1 MKVVE
6 FLSYLK
12 SLDIKLWIEEEKLR
26 YQAPKG
32 AMTTEIK
39 AAIAAQKTDILDFL
53 KAAQIPTNTVEL
65 EIIPVSRDQDLPLS
79 FAQQRLWFLHQLS
92 PDSHSYNLLEALRLE
107 GTLNLF
113 ALEQSLSELIRRH
126 EVLRTTFPMLEGQ
139 PIQRIAPSSPVSL
152 PLQDLQDLSTEKQTE
167 CLREMAI
174 ALSLKP
180 FDLAGEPLAQFTL
193 FKLSSQ
199 EYVLLLKM
207 HHIIYDGWS
216 LSIFFGELS
225 QLYAAFVQGLPSPLA
240 ELSIQYAD
248 FSVWQRQWL
257 TGEVLE
263 RQLNYWRGQLTDA
276 PTILELPTDYPRPP
290 IPSFRGDGAVF
301 RLDRGLTQRL
311 KQLSQ
316 ESETTLFMTLLAA
329 FFVLI
334 SRYSGQ
340 LDVLVGSPIANRNS
354 SAIEKLMGFFAN
366 TLALRGDL
374 SGNPSFLALLERVKQ
389 TTLSAYA
396 HQDLPFEML
405 VERLQLDRD
414 LSRNP
419 LVQVMFSL
427 QNTPQSESS
436 LSGLKIENLPLP
448 IDTKAR
454 FDLEVNFWEVSDS
467 LEAVWCYSTDL
478 FAAST
483 ITQMGQ
489 HFQNLLTAIAAN
501 PSLGIFELPMLSDAE
516 RHQLL
521 ASCNETQT
529 DYSDYKCIHQLFEEQ
544 VERTPDAI
552 AVVFEG
558 QQLTYDELNSRAN
571 QLAHYLQSL
580 ELKLE
585 DKIGVCIERSPLMV
599 IAILAIL
606 KAGGAYVPL
615 DIAYPSE
622 RLAFMIE
629 NVQCPIILTQNH
641 LSDRLPVNNSQKLI
655 DIESK
660 WESIAQYSPA
670 NITSKVTP
678 NNLAY
683 IIYTSGSTG
692 TPKGTEVIHRNI
704 IGFIFGVDYVQLDA
718 HQIWLQHSSISW
730 DAFTL
735 ELWTPLLFGGRC
747 VLYPG
752 NVITPE
758 NLSKIIKEEGVNIL
772 WLTCALFNL
781 MIDTMPESL
790 LGVKQLITGGETLS
804 VAHIRR
810 GLALLP
816 ETQIING
823 YGPSECTVFTCCYPI
838 SKQLDENL
846 ASIPIGK
853 PIGDRKVYL
862 LDRNLQPV
870 PVGVSGEIHVGGA
883 SVARGYLNQL
893 ALTREK
899 FISNP
904 FLAGDTLYKTGDL
917 ARYLPDGN
925 IEYIGRIDNQVKIR
939 GFRIELGEI
948 EAVIGQNED
957 VQSVCVIVRED
968 NPGDKW
974 LVAYIVPKPGVTIT
988 SGDLRQF
995 LTHKLPG
1002 YMVPSAFVMLEF
1014 LPLTANGK
1022 IDRRALKA
1030 PSNTSDSDR
1039 FIEARSQLELSL
1051 VQIWS
1056 KVLKIDKIGV
1066 RDNFFDLGG
1075 HSLLAPYLTTQIKEQ
1090 FGKEIALTALF
1101 QNPTI
1106 EQLATIIQTDSDNSS
1121 ESCLVPIQPN
1131 GSKPPFFCVPGAG
1144 GRPFYFYHLGR
1155 YLGKDQPFYSFEN
1168 DLYQQFGAIT
1178 QIEAIASI
1186 YIQAMQDLQPQGPYF
1201 LGGHSYGGNVVFEMA
1216 QQLVKQ
1222 GQKVALLAIIDSSAP
1237 TYKDKQMLLDYIN
1250 WDHARW
1256 LAEVSKGIEIYLD
1269 KTVDISYETLQSL
1282 TVEEQLKYVLNF
1294 FKMANMLPP
1303 NAKTTQLENI
1313 VQAYKTSCLCLVD
1326 YLPQQIYPGKITILR
1341 ANEDLP
1347 DDPNRE
1353 LVAECSEDLS
1363 LGWSEFSSEAVDIH
1377 YVLGNHITIMAEPH
1391 VQVLAEQLK
1400 VCINA
1405 KYSNPH
1411 SADRGQIFH

>member
-6 FLSYLK
+6 FLSYLN
-12 SLDIKLWIEEEKLR
+12 SLDIKLWLEGEKLR
-26 YQAPKG
+26 FQAPKG
-32 AMTTEIK
+32 VMTPEIK
-39 AAIAAQKTDILDFL
+39 EEIAAKKPEILDFL
-53 KAAQIPTNTVEL
+53 RAAKIPTNTVEL
-65 EIIPVSRDQDLPLS
+65 EIIPVSRDQNLPLS
-79 FAQQRLWFLHQLS
+79 FAQQRLWFLQQLS
-92 PDSHSYNLLEALRLE
+92 PDSHSYNLLDALRLE
-107 GTLNLF
+107 GNLNLL

-126 EVLRTTFPMLEGQ
+126 EILRTTFPMVEGQ
-139 PIQRIAPSSPVSL
+139 PIQRIAPPSTVSL
-152 PLQDLQDLSTEKQTE
+152 PLEDLQGSSKNEQTE
-167 CLREMAI
+167 HLQEIAI
-174 ALSLKP
+174 AFSLKP
-180 FDLAGEPLAQFTL
+180 FNLAKESLVQ
-193 FKLSSQ
+193 FKLLKLGSQ

-225 QLYAAFVQGLPSPLA
+225 QLYAAFVRGLPSPLP

-248 FSVWQRQWL
+248 FAVWQRQWL

-263 RQLNYWRGQLTDA
+263 RQLNYWQKQLQDA

-290 IPSFRGDGAVF
+290 IPSFRGDGQVF
-301 RLDRGLTQRL
+301 RLNQDLTQRL
-311 KQLSQ
+311 KRLSQ
-316 ESETTLFMTLLAA
+316 ESGATLFMTLLAA

-366 TLALRGDL
+366 TLALRGDM
-374 SGNPSFLALLERVKQ
+374 SGNPSFLELLERVKQ

-405 VERLQLDRD
+405 VEKLQLNRD
-414 LSRNP
+414 LSHNP
-419 LVQVMFSL
+419 LIQVMFSL
-427 QNTPQSESS
+427 QNTPQSEAS
-436 LSGLKIENLPLP
+436 LSGLKMESLPLSVE
-448 IDTKAR
+448 IKAR
-454 FDLEVNFWEVSDS
+454 FDLEVNFWEVSDR

-478 FAAST
+478 FAAPT
-483 ITQMGQ
+483 INQMGQ

-501 PSLGIFELPMLSDAE
+501 PNMGIFELSMLSDEE
-516 RHQLL
+516 RYQLL
-521 ASCNETQT
+521 SLWNETHT
-529 DYSDYKCIHQLFEEQ
+529 DYPSDKCIHQLFEEQ
-544 VERTPDAI
+544 VERTPNAV
-552 AVVFEG
+552 AVVFKG
-558 QQLTYDELNSRAN
+558 QQLTYAELNSRAN

-641 LSDRLPVNNSQKLI
+641 LSERLPVNNNQGMI

-660 WESIAQYSPA
+660 WESIAQYSPE
-670 NITSKVTP
+670 NIASKVTP

-692 TPKGTEVIHRNI
+692 TPKGTEVLHRNI
-704 IGFIFGVDYVQLDA
+704 IGFIFAVDYVQLDA

-730 DAFTL
+730 DALTL

-752 NVITPE
+752 KVINPE
-758 NLSKIIKEEGVNIL
+758 ALRKIIKEEGVNIL

-781 MIDTMPESL
+781 MIDTTPESL

-804 VAHIRR
+804 VAHVRR

-816 ETQIING
+816 KTQIING

-870 PVGVSGEIHVGGA
+870 PVGVYGEIHVGGA

-925 IEYIGRIDNQVKIR
+925 IEYLGRIDNQVKIR

-948 EAVIGQNED
+948 EAVLSQND
-957 VQSVCVIVRED
+957 AVQSSCVIVRED
-968 NPGDKW
+968 NPGEKQ
-974 LVAYIVPKPGVTIT
+974 LVAYIVP
-988 SGDLRQF
+988 
-995 LTHKLPG
+995 
-1002 YMVPSAFVMLEF
+1002 
-1014 LPLTANGK
+1014 
-1022 IDRRALKA
+1022 
-1030 PSNTSDSDR
+1030 
-1039 FIEARSQLELSL
+1039 
-1051 VQIWS
+1051 
-1056 KVLKIDKIGV
+1056 
-1066 RDNFFDLGG
+1066 
-1075 HSLLAPYLTTQIKEQ
+1075 
-1090 FGKEIALTALF
+1090 
-1101 QNPTI
+1101 
-1106 EQLATIIQTDSDNSS
+1106 
-1121 ESCLVPIQPN
+1121 
-1131 GSKPPFFCVPGAG
+1131 
-1144 GRPFYFYHLGR
+1144 
-1155 YLGKDQPFYSFEN
+1155 
-1168 DLYQQFGAIT
+1168 
-1178 QIEAIASI
+1178 
-1186 YIQAMQDLQPQGPYF
+1186 
-1201 LGGHSYGGNVVFEMA
+1201 
-1216 QQLVKQ
+1216 
-1222 GQKVALLAIIDSSAP
+1222 
-1237 TYKDKQMLLDYIN
+1237 
-1250 WDHARW
+1250 
-1256 LAEVSKGIEIYLD
+1256 
-1269 KTVDISYETLQSL
+1269 
-1282 TVEEQLKYVLNF
+1282 
-1294 FKMANMLPP
+1294 
-1303 NAKTTQLENI
+1303 
-1313 VQAYKTSCLCLVD
+1313 
-1326 YLPQQIYPGKITILR
+1326 
-1341 ANEDLP
+1341 
-1347 DDPNRE
+1347 
-1353 LVAECSEDLS
+1353 
-1363 LGWSEFSSEAVDIH
+1363 
-1377 YVLGNHITIMAEPH
+1377 
-1391 VQVLAEQLK
+1391 
-1400 VCINA
+1400 
-1405 KYSNPH
+1405 
-1411 SADRGQIFH
+1411 

>member
-6 FLSYLK
+6 FLSYLN
-12 SLDIKLWIEEEKLR
+12 SLDIKLWLEGEKLR

-32 AMTTEIK
+32 VMTPEIK
-39 AAIAAQKTDILDFL
+39 EEIAAKKPEILDFL
-53 KAAQIPTNTVEL
+53 RAAKIPTNTVEL
-65 EIIPVSRDQDLPLS
+65 EIIPVSRDQNLPLS
-79 FAQQRLWFLHQLS
+79 FAQQRLWFLQQLS
-92 PDSHSYNLLEALRLE
+92 PDSHSYNLLDALRLE
-107 GTLNLF
+107 GNLNLL

-126 EVLRTTFPMLEGQ
+126 EILRTTFPMVEGQ
-139 PIQRIAPSSPVSL
+139 PIQRIAPPSTVSL
-152 PLQDLQDLSTEKQTE
+152 PLEDLQGSSKNEQTE
-167 CLREMAI
+167 HLQEIAI
-174 ALSLKP
+174 AFSLKP
-180 FDLAGEPLAQFTL
+180 FNLAKESLVQ
-193 FKLSSQ
+193 FKLLKLGSQ

-225 QLYAAFVQGLPSPLA
+225 QLYAAFVRGLPSPLP

-248 FSVWQRQWL
+248 FAVWQRQWL

-263 RQLNYWRGQLTDA
+263 RQLNYWQKQLQDA

-290 IPSFRGDGAVF
+290 IPSFRGDGQVF
-301 RLDRGLTQRL
+301 RLNQDLTQRL
-311 KQLSQ
+311 KRLSQ
-316 ESETTLFMTLLAA
+316 ESGATLFMTLLAA

-366 TLALRGDL
+366 TLALRGDM
-374 SGNPSFLALLERVKQ
+374 SGNQSFLELLERVKQ

-405 VERLQLDRD
+405 VEKLQLDRD
-414 LSRNP
+414 LSHNP
-419 LVQVMFSL
+419 LIQVMFSL
-427 QNTPQSESS
+427 QNTPQSEVS

-467 LEAVWCYSTDL
+467 LEAAWCYSTDL
-478 FAAST
+478 FAAGT

-489 HFQNLLTAIAAN
+489 HFQNLLTAIAVN
-501 PSLGIFELPMLSDAE
+501 PSLGIFESPMLSDAE
-516 RHQLL
+516 RDQLL

-529 DYSDYKCIHQLFEEQ
+529 DYSDYKCIHELFEEQ
-544 VERTPDAI
+544 VERTPNAV

-558 QQLTYDELNSRAN
+558 QQLTYAELNSRAN

-622 RLAFMIE
+622 RLAFMLE

-641 LSDRLPVNNSQKLI
+641 LSDRLPVNNSQRLI
-655 DIESK
+655 DIDSK
-660 WESIAQYSPA
+660 WESITQYSPE
-670 NITSKVTP
+670 NIASKVTP

-692 TPKGTEVIHRNI
+692 TPKGTEVVHRNI
-704 IGFIFGVDYVQLDA
+704 IGFIFGVDYVKLDA

-730 DAFTL
+730 DALTL

-816 ETQIING
+816 KTQIING

-893 ALTREK
+893 ALTCEK

-948 EAVIGQNED
+948 EAVLSQNQA
-957 VQSVCVIVRED
+957 VQSSCVIVRED
-968 NPGDKW
+968 NPGEKQ
-974 LVAYIVPKPGVTIT
+974 LVAYIVPKLGVKLT

-995 LTHKLPG
+995 LSDKLPG
-1002 YMVPSAFVMLEF
+1002 YMVPGAFVMLEF
-1014 LPLTANGK
+1014 FPLTANGK

-1030 PSNTSDSDR
+1030 PSNPSDSDR
-1039 FIEARSQLELSL
+1039 FIEARNQLELNL

-1056 KVLKIDKIGV
+1056 KVLKIDKV
-1066 RDNFFDLGG
+1066 SVQDNFFDLGG
-1075 HSLLAPYLTTQIKEQ
+1075 HSLLAPYLITQIKEQ
-1090 FGKEIALTALF
+1090 LGKEIAVTTLF

-1106 EQLATIIQTDSDNSS
+1106 EQLATIIKTGLDPSNQ
-1121 ESCLVPIQPN
+1121 SCLVPIQPH

-1168 DLYQQFGAIT
+1168 DLYQQFGEIT
-1178 QIEAIASI
+1178 RIEDIASI
-1186 YIQAMQDLQPQGPYF
+1186 YLKAMQDLQPQGPYF
-1201 LGGHSYGGNVVFEMA
+1201 LGGHSYGGNVAFEMA
-1216 QQLVKQ
+1216 QQLVNQ
-1222 GQKVALLAIIDSSAP
+1222 GEQVALLAIIDSSAP
-1237 TYKDKQMLLDYIN
+1237 TYKDKQILLDYIN

-1256 LAEVSKGIEIYLD
+1256 LAEVSKGIEVYLD
-1269 KTVDISYETLQSL
+1269 KTIDISYETLQLL
-1282 TVEEQLKYVLNF
+1282 TVEEQLKYALNF
-1294 FKMANMLPP
+1294 FKLANMLPP
-1303 NAKTTQLENI
+1303 NAETRQLEKI
-1313 VQAYKTSCLCLVD
+1313 VQAYKTSCLCLID
-1326 YLPQQIYPGKITILR
+1326 YLPKQTYPGKITIIR
-1341 ANEDLP
+1341 ASEELS
-1347 DDPNRE
+1347 DDPNKD
-1353 LVAECSEDLS
+1353 LIAGDCEDSS
-1363 LGWSEFSSEAVDIH
+1363 LGWSEFSTEPVEIH
-1377 YVLGNHITIMAEPH
+1377 FVLGNHVSIMVEPH
-1391 VQVLAEQLK
+1391 VQILAEELK
-1400 VCINA
+1400 VCLEI
-1405 KYSNPH
+1405 
-1411 SADRGQIFH
+1411 

>member
-1121 ESCLVPIQPN
+1121 ESCLVPIQLN

>member
-1 MKVVE
+1 VKVGE
-6 FLSYLK
+6 FLAYLK
-12 SLDIKLWIEEEKLR
+12 GLDIKLWLEGEKLR
-26 YQAPKG
+26 FQAPKG
-32 AMTTEIK
+32 VMNPEIK
-39 AAIAAQKTDILDFL
+39 EEIAAKKPEILDFL
-53 KAAQIPTNTVEL
+53 KAAKIPTNTVDL

-79 FAQQRLWFLHQLS
+79 FAQQRLWFLQQLS
-92 PDSHSYNLLEALRLE
+92 PDSHSYNLLDALRLE
-107 GTLNLF
+107 GNLNLL

-126 EVLRTTFPMLEGQ
+126 EILRTTFPMVEGQ
-139 PIQRIAPSSPVSL
+139 PIQRIAPPSPVSL
-152 PLQDLQDLSTEKQTE
+152 PLEDLQSLSKNEQTE
-167 CLREMAI
+167 HLQEIAI
-174 ALSLKP
+174 AFSLKP
-180 FDLAGEPLAQFTL
+180 FNLAKESLVQFKL
-193 FKLSSQ
+193 LKLSSQ

-216 LSIFFGELS
+216 LSIFFDELS

-240 ELSIQYAD
+240 KLSIQYAD
-248 FSVWQRQWL
+248 FALWQRQWL

-263 RQLNYWRGQLTDA
+263 RQLNYWRKQLQDA

-290 IPSFRGDGAVF
+290 IPSFRGDGQVF
-301 RLDRGLTQRL
+301 RLNQDLTQRL
-311 KQLSQ
+311 KRLSQ
-316 ESETTLFMTLLAA
+316 ESGATLFMTLLAA

-366 TLALRGDL
+366 TLAFRGDL
-374 SGNPSFLALLERVKQ
+374 GGNPSFLELLERVKQ

-405 VERLQLDRD
+405 VEKLQLNRD
-414 LSRNP
+414 LSHNP
-419 LVQVMFSL
+419 LIQVMFSL
-427 QNTPQSESS
+427 QNTPQSEAS
-436 LSGLKIENLPLP
+436 LSGLKMESLPLSVEL
-448 IDTKAR
+448 KAR
-454 FDLEVNFWEVSDS
+454 FDLEVNFWEVADR

-478 FAAST
+478 FANRT
-483 ITQMGQ
+483 INQMGQ
-489 HFQNLLTAIAAN
+489 HFQNLLTAIASN
-501 PSLGIFELPMLSDAE
+501 PNMGIFELSMLSDEE
-516 RHQLL
+516 RYQLL
-521 ASCNETQT
+521 SLWNETHT
-529 DYSDYKCIHQLFEEQ
+529 DYPSDKCIHQLFEEQ
-544 VERTPDAI
+544 VKRTPDAV
-552 AVVFEG
+552 AVVFKG
-558 QQLTYDELNSRAN
+558 QQLTYTELNSRAN

-641 LSDRLPVNNSQKLI
+641 LSERLPVNNNQGMI

-660 WESIAQYSPA
+660 WESIAQYSPE
-670 NITSKVTP
+670 NIASKVTP

-692 TPKGTEVIHRNI
+692 TPKGTEVLHRNI
-704 IGFIFGVDYVQLDA
+704 IGFIFAVDYVQLDA

-730 DAFTL
+730 DALTL

-752 NVITPE
+752 KVINPE
-758 NLSKIIKEEGVNIL
+758 DLRKIIKEEGVNIL

-804 VAHIRR
+804 VAHVRR

-816 ETQIING
+816 KTQIING

-870 PVGVSGEIHVGGA
+870 PVGVYGEIHVGGA

-925 IEYIGRIDNQVKIR
+925 IEYVGRIDNQVKIR

-948 EAVIGQNED
+948 EAVLSQNQA
-957 VQSVCVIVRED
+957 VQSSCVIVRED
-968 NPGDKW
+968 NPGEKQ
-974 LVAYIVPKPGVTIT
+974 LVAYIVPKLGVKLT
-988 SGDLRQF
+988 SGDLHQF
-995 LTHKLPG
+995 LSHKLPG
-1002 YMVPSAFVMLEF
+1002 YMVPSAFMMLEF

-1039 FIEARSQLELSL
+1039 FIEARNQLELNL

-1056 KVLKIDKIGV
+1056 KVLKIDKISV
-1066 RDNFFDLGG
+1066 HDNFFDLGG
-1075 HSLLAPYLTTQIKEQ
+1075 HSLLAPYLITQIKEQ
-1090 FGKEIALTALF
+1090 LGKEIAVTTIF

-1106 EQLATIIQTDSDNSS
+1106 EQLATIIRTDSDSS
-1121 ESCLVPIQPN
+1121 NQSCLVPIQPQ

-1155 YLGKDQPFYSFEN
+1155 CLGKDQPFYSFEN
-1168 DLYQQFGAIT
+1168 DLYQQFGEIT
-1178 QIEAIASI
+1178 RIEDIASI
-1186 YIQAMQDLQPQGPYF
+1186 YLQAMQDLQPQGPYF
-1201 LGGHSYGGNVVFEMA
+1201 LGGHSYGGNVAFEMA
-1216 QQLVKQ
+1216 QQLVNQ
-1222 GQKVALLAIIDSSAP
+1222 GQQVALLAIIDSSAP
-1237 TYKDKQMLLDYIN
+1237 TYKDKQILLDYIN

-1256 LAEVSKGIEIYLD
+1256 LAEVSKGIEVYLD
-1269 KTVDISYETLQSL
+1269 KTIDISYETLQLL
-1282 TVEEQLKYVLNF
+1282 TVEEQLKYALNF
-1294 FKMANMLPP
+1294 FKLANMLPP
-1303 NAKTTQLENI
+1303 NAETRQLEKI
-1313 VQAYKTSCLCLVD
+1313 VQAYKTSCLCLID
-1326 YLPQQIYPGKITILR
+1326 YLPKQIYPGKITIIR
-1341 ANEDLP
+1341 AREELA
-1347 DDPNRE
+1347 DDPNKD
-1353 LVAECSEDLS
+1353 LIAGDCEDSS
-1363 LGWSEFSSEAVDIH
+1363 LGWSEFSTEPVEIH
-1377 YVLGNHITIMAEPH
+1377 FVLGNHVSIMVEPH
-1391 VQVLAEQLK
+1391 VQILAEELK
-1400 VCINA
+1400 VCLEI
-1405 KYSNPH
+1405 
-1411 SADRGQIFH
+1411 